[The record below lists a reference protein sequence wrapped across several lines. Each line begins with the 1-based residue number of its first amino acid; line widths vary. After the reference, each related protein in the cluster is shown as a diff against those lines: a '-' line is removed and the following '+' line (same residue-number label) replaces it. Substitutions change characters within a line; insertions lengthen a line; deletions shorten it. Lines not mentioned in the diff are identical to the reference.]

1 MRTINLHRAGRSG
14 RALLATGALGLAL
27 LAGGCGGHGSDHD
40 TMGGGA
46 TSAAAPKSGATFN
59 ATDVQFATDMIP
71 HHRQALDMAEAARS
85 KATTPEVKA
94 LAERI
99 AKAQGPEIATM
110 SGWLTAW
117 GEPVPSPG
125 AMHHDMGDMGQMPGM
140 MTDQEMQALAKAV
153 GRDFDKM
160 FLQMMVR
167 HHQGAVEMAKTEQ
180 AQGQDPAVKRLA
192 ATIAADQTAEIT
204 EMQGLLA
211 KL

>member
-1 MRTINLHRAGRSG
+1 MQRINLRRA
-14 RALLATGALGLAL
+14 ALATGALGLAL
-27 LAGGCGGHGSDHD
+27 LAGGCGDHGMDHN
-40 TMGGGA
+40 TMGTA
-46 TSAAAPKSGATFN
+46 APSAATPRSGATFN
-59 ATDVQFATDMIP
+59 ATDVKFATDMIP
-71 HHRQALDMAEAARS
+71 HHRQALDMAGTAQS
-85 KATTPEVKA
+85 KAATPEVKA
-94 LAERI
+94 LADKI
-99 AKAQGPEIATM
+99 GKAQEPEIATM

-140 MTDQEMQALAKAV
+140 MTDQEMQDLAKAA
-153 GRDFDKM
+153 GKDFDKM
-160 FLQMMVR
+160 FLQMMIK
-167 HHQGAVEMAKTEQ
+167 HHQGAVEMAKAEQ